1 MCGKNVL
8 ITGAAGGIGK
18 SICEVF
24 HQHGYLVLGIDK
36 NKVEESLPYKTLCFD
51 ISILG
56 KNDPEEQVF
65 FSKVEQIFN
74 GGIAVLVNNTA
85 VQVVKDIENITPQD
99 WQSTLDTNL
108 LAPFWLIQRFR
119 SKLKKNNGSI
129 INIASIH
136 SVLTKGKFSVYA
148 TSKGALVSMT
158 RALSI
163 ELAPDIR
170 VNAVIPAATD
180 TPMLRAG
187 FKGNMK
193 KMDELGH
200 YHPLNRIARP
210 EEVAKVVFFLAGEDS
225 SFITGSAISVDGGIG
240 SVLHDPIDAR

>member
-1 MCGKNVL
+1 MCKKNVL

-18 SICEVF
+18 SLCEVF
-24 HQHGYLVLGIDK
+24 HRHGYLVLGIDK
-36 NKVEESLPYKTLCFD
+36 NKVEESLSYKTLCFD
-51 ISILG
+51 ISVLG
-56 KNDPEEQVF
+56 KGDLKEKVF
-65 FSKVEQIFN
+65 FSKIKQIFN
-74 GGIAVLVNNTA
+74 GGIAVLVNNAA
-85 VQVVKDIENITPQD
+85 VQVVKKLADITPQD

-119 SKLKKNNGSI
+119 SELKKNNGSI

-136 SVLTKGKFSVYA
+136 SVLTKGEFSVYA

-187 FKGNMK
+187 FKGNLK
-193 KMDELGH
+193 KMNELGH
-200 YHPLNRIARP
+200 YHPLNRIAKP
-210 EEVAKVVFFLAGEDS
+210 EEVAKVVLFLAGEES
-225 SFITGSAISVDGGIG
+225 SFITGTALNIDGGIG
-240 SVLHDPIDAR
+240 SVLHDPVVAR